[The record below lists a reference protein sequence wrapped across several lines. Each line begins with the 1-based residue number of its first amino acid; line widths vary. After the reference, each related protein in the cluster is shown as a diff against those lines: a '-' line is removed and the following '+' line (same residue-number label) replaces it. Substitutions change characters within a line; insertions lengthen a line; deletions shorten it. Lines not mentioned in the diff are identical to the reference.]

1 MRNSTGA
8 VVQFLY
14 GEDGMDGT
22 AIESQRVEHLRM
34 DARRLRVRTPWL
46 HALRPALLLR
56 VCCWPS
62 SPLVVRAAV
71 PEELAMHGPAK
82 LQGMCAAFT
91 TFFSLAVTPCQ
102 T

>member
-34 DARRLRVRTPWL
+34 DAQRFRVRAPPPTLTLTLLMQASNCEPGESL
-46 HALRPALLLR
+46 ASGCSALLE
-56 VCCWPS
+56 
-62 SPLVVRAAV
+62 AAR
-71 PEELAMHGPAK
+71 EFEFSANAY
-82 LQGMCAAFT
+82 T
-91 TFFSLAVTPCQ
+91 TCK
-102 T
+102 

>member
-34 DARRLRVRTPWL
+34 DARRLR
-46 HALRPALLLR
+46 A
-56 VCCWPS
+56 
-62 SPLVVRAAV
+62 RARA
-71 PEELAMHGPAK
+71 
-82 LQGMCAAFT
+82 
-91 TFFSLAVTPCQ
+91 
-102 T
+102 

>member
-34 DARRLRVRTPWL
+34 DAQRFRVRAPLSTLTLLAHESSFTRWSESRWL
-46 HALRPALLLR
+46 FQLRR
-56 VCCWPS
+56 
-62 SPLVVRAAV
+62 
-71 PEELAMHGPAK
+71 K
-82 LQGMCAAFT
+82 LQLSRLFVYAFHRPP
-91 TFFSLAVTPCQ
+91 SEGV
-102 T
+102 